1 MLAGLGGAAS
11 AIIWGLLL
19 LSVLVFVHEGG
30 HFLAARILGI
40 RVKEFFLGMPCRFR
54 LAKASKRYGTVY
66 GVTPILLGGYTMV
79 CGMEGEESPY
89 LAQALACVM
98 KHGRVSVAQVARE
111 VGCTPAEA
119 GDALMTLTDWG
130 SIEPFEPQQDD
141 TLPASASSE
150 DPDAAAAEKDFFQ
163 TLARDPRLLTC
174 YDKGHDFDASG
185 TTQAGE
191 PHPIDDPAAFLAHER
206 AHTYLAHGFWGRT
219 FVLVSGVAINILCGL
234 LLVVLVL
241 TLWGV
246 TTSTNEPVLG
256 AVVEG
261 SPAAQAGL
269 VAGDRMVSVNGTPT
283 DTWEAFA
290 LQLQEAI
297 DQGSSM
303 DITFEHDGEQHS
315 VTVAADPETQRIGV
329 QAQTQQ
335 VRLGI
340 VEALSYAA
348 NYVATTAV
356 YISQLFQPAHFSQV
370 IENSSSVVGISV
382 MASQAASQ
390 GLASFAILAAA
401 VSLSLG
407 FMNLLPIPPLDGGK
421 IVIEAIQAI
430 RKKPVPLKV
439 QSTVSMV
446 GIALFM
452 LLFFV
457 LLRQDIIRFVFGG

>member
-1 MLAGLGGAAS
+1 MS
-11 AIIWGLLL
+11 
-19 LSVLVFVHEGG
+19 
-30 HFLAARILGI
+30 
-40 RVKEFFLGMPCRFR
+40 
-54 LAKASKRYGTVY
+54 
-66 GVTPILLGGYTMV
+66 GVT
-79 CGMEGEESPY
+79 
-89 LAQALACVM
+89 
-98 KHGRVSVAQVARE
+98 
-111 VGCTPAEA
+111 
-119 GDALMTLTDWG
+119 
-130 SIEPFEPQQDD
+130 
-141 TLPASASSE
+141 
-150 DPDAAAAEKDFFQ
+150 
-163 TLARDPRLLTC
+163 
-174 YDKGHDFDASG
+174 
-185 TTQAGE
+185 
-191 PHPIDDPAAFLAHER
+191 
-206 AHTYLAHGFWGRT
+206 
-219 FVLVSGVAINILCGL
+219 INILCGL

-303 DITFEHDGEQHS
+303 DISYEHDGQQRS
-315 VTVAADPETQRIGV
+315 VTVMADPETQRIGV

-335 VRLGI
+335 VRLGLG
-340 VEALSYAA
+340 EALSYAA
-348 NYVATTAV
+348 NYVATTAI

-430 RKKPVPLKV
+430 RKKPVSLKL

>member
-1 MLAGLGGAAS
+1 MLAGLGGALS
-11 AIIWGLLL
+11 ALIWGLLL

-79 CGMEGEESPY
+79 CGMEGEESPH

-98 KHGRVSVAQVARE
+98 KHGRVSVAQVAQE
-111 VGCTPAEA
+111 VGCTPVEA

-130 SIEPFEPQQDD
+130 SIEPWEPQGSEIPQV
-141 TLPASASSE
+141 PSSE
-150 DPDAAAAEKDFFQ
+150 DPDTAAAEKDYFQ
-163 TLARDPRLLTC
+163 TLARDPQLLTC
-174 YDKGHDFDASG
+174 YDKGHNFDAPGS
-185 TTQAGE
+185 TQVGE
-191 PHPIDDPAAFLAHER
+191 PHPVEDPAAFLAHER

-246 TTSTNEPVLG
+246 TTYTNEPVLG

-269 VAGDRMVSVNGTPT
+269 VAGDRMISVNGTPV
-283 DTWEAFA
+283 DTWESFA
-290 LQLQEAI
+290 RQLQEAI
-297 DQGSSM
+297 DAGSPM
-303 DITFEHDGEQHS
+303 DIAYEHDGQPGN
-315 VTVAADPETQRIGV
+315 VTLSANPDTQRIGV

-335 VRLGI
+335 VRLGLG
-340 VEALSYAA
+340 EALSYAA

-430 RKKPVPLKV
+430 RKKPVSLRV